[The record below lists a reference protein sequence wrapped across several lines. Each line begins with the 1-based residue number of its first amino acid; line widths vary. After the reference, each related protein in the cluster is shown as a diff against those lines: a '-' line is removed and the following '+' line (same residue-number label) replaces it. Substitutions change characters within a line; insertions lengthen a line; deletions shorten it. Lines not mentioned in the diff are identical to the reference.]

1 MENFLSLL
9 KSIAKVT
16 KTKAAEEEVRL
27 RTSVEEETLFLHPNV
42 YCLQMRTRRL
52 PQGLLLTTGKK
63 LSPSFHQTAKAAA
76 SYALN
81 QEVV

>member
-27 RTSVEEETLFLHPNV
+27 RTSVEE
-42 YCLQMRTRRL
+42 
-52 PQGLLLTTGKK
+52 G
-63 LSPSFHQTAKAAA
+63 
-76 SYALN
+76 
-81 QEVV
+81 